1 MATVRHLGLLPFCIT
16 PKNPQEAEFPFHFSV
31 GLDLRTLLM
40 FFWRVKA
47 WRLEISFEAF
57 NETVVTVVASD
68 IVQNSY
74 GFEIDSEKKLVCS
87 TGYSFFQTND
97 LLGGG
102 QETTYGFDLFG
113 ADIGDEQI
121 AVFFYEGKYYPQ
133 IISIVASNPTDTEH
147 TWDGTTL
154 SVANPQG
161 YLNYLRATPAEF
173 WPYDP
178 DDGLGRNYDSQTGAQ
193 LRAFPA

>member
-16 PKNPQEAEFPFHFSV
+16 PKNPQEAEFPFYFSV

-40 FFWRVKA
+40 FFWRIKA
-47 WRLEISFEAF
+47 WRLEVSFVGPLSQ
-57 NETVVTVVASD
+57 NVVASD
-68 IVQNSY
+68 VVQNQY

-87 TGYSFFQTND
+87 TGYSFSATND

-113 ADIGDEQI
+113 AELNDEQT

-133 IISIVASNPTDTEH
+133 IVSVFASNPTDTEH
-147 TWDGTTL
+147 TWNGTTL

-161 YLNYLRATPAEF
+161 YLNYLRATPAEY

-178 DDGLGRNYDSQTGAQ
+178 DDGLGPIYDKDTGAQ